1 MYICKVIINQICF
14 IMKKLLILIVA
25 LICSAALFSQEVKK
39 NVLEVE
45 NNLIK
50 VTMFHDNGEI
60 SQTGYYTLD
69 GKLHGNWF
77 SYDAEGNKLVSAEYD
92 NGKKV
97 GKWTFIEK
105 DVLRDVDYTKNK
117 IYYVKEIIGNSTVA
131 TRDN

>member
-39 NVLEVE
+39 NVYEVE

-50 VTMFHDNGEI
+50 VTIYHDNGEI

-77 SYDAEGNKLVSAEYD
+77 SYDINGKRTAVANYVNGNKT
-92 NGKKV
+92 
-97 GKWTFIEK
+97 GKWFFWNDKTLKE
-105 DVLRDVDYTKNK
+105 VDYELNKVAVVNEWINTNTIASKN
-117 IYYVKEIIGNSTVA
+117 
-131 TRDN
+131 